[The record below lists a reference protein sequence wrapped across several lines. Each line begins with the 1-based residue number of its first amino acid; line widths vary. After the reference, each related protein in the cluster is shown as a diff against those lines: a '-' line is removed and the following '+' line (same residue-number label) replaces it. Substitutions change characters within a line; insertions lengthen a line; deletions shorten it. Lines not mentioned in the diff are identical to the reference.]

1 MKKIIGLLKDR
12 PSFATWLIIGVIV
25 LQVVLVKKGVIPY
38 WLEGLC
44 KSNEAN
50 DLYLAMLGAAAL
62 QAGVAG
68 VVVVFG
74 LSAQPQAF
82 RILRNAAGQSL
93 VNNWMSISYSGFL
106 SAGCA
111 LAATL
116 INMLGD
122 KWFSPWFFEASMLF
136 CAHGVIR
143 LLWLFKQ
150 LIGVV
155 RDADSKEA
163 QKESER

>member
-1 MKKIIGLLKDR
+1 MKKIIGLLKDW
-12 PSFATWLIIGVIV
+12 PSLATGLIIGILA
-25 LQVVLVKKGVIPY
+25 LQVVLVREGVIPY

-62 QAGVAG
+62 QASFAG

-74 LSAQPQAF
+74 LSAQPRAF
-82 RILRNAAGQSL
+82 RSLRNAAGRLL

-122 KWFSPWFFEASMLF
+122 KWFSPWFFEASVLF
-136 CAHGVIR
+136 CTHGVIR

-150 LIGVV
+150 LIRVV
-155 RDADSKEA
+155 GDVDSEEL

>member
-1 MKKIIGLLKDR
+1 MKKAIGLLKDM
-12 PSFATWLIIGVIV
+12 PSLVTGLVVGIIVV
-25 LQVVLVKKGVIPY
+25 QVVLVRTGVIPY
-38 WLEGLC
+38 WLEGLR

-50 DLYLAMLGAAAL
+50 DLYLAMLSAAAL
-62 QAGVAG
+62 QAGFAG

-74 LSAQPQAF
+74 LSSQPRAF
-82 RILRNAAGQSL
+82 RSLRNSAGQSL

-111 LAATL
+111 LTAAL
-116 INMLGD
+116 INTLGD
-122 KWFSPWFFEASMLF
+122 KWFSPWFFEASILF

-150 LIGVV
+150 LIGIVGDV
-155 RDADSKEA
+155 DSKEA
-163 QKESER
+163 QKENER

>member
-1 MKKIIGLLKDR
+1 MKKIIGLLKDWT
-12 PSFATWLIIGVIV
+12 SLATGLIIGILA
-25 LQVVLVKKGVIPY
+25 LQVVLVREGVILY

-44 KSNEAN
+44 KSNDAN
-50 DLYLAMLGAAAL
+50 DLYLAMLGAAAS
-62 QAGVAG
+62 QASSAG

-82 RILRNAAGQSL
+82 RSLRNAAGRLL

-122 KWFSPWFFEASMLF
+122 KWFSPWFLRCQYCF
-136 CAHGVIR
+136 AHMESYVCFGCFNS
-143 LLWLFKQ
+143 LLEL
-150 LIGVV
+150 
-155 RDADSKEA
+155 
-163 QKESER
+163 